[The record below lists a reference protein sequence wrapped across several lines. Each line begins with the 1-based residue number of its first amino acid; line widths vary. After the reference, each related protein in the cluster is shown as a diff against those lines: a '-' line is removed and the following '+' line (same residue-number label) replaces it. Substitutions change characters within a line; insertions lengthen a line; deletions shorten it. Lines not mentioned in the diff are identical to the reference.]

1 MRTRVFNTNP
11 WQGAA
16 GLPAP
21 VWIVFATTLVNRAG
35 TVVCPFMRLSVSQF
49 LGVRPA
55 LAGMALTVYGLGG
68 LVSGPIAGRLCDRFG
83 AFTVLRGSLGTS
95 GGILLFFPLLWG

>member
-1 MRTRVFNTNP
+1 MRKLVFKTNP

-35 TVVCPFMRLSVSQF
+35 SMVVPFMVLYVSQC

-55 LAGMALTVYGLGG
+55 LAPFARQFPGVRPPPAGMALPVHGRGG

-83 AFTVLRGSLGTS
+83 AFTVL
-95 GGILLFFPLLWG
+95 